1 MTDDDRLVEPIELPE
16 DKSEDLSI
24 RPRLLRDY
32 VGQKSVHE
40 QLEVFIAAAKNR
52 REALEQ
58 VWLSGPTGLGTTTL
72 ANIIATKWAYRCD
85 KLQVQYWK
93 KRVT

>member
-1 MTDDDRLVEPIELPE
+1 MTDDNRLVEPIELPE

-52 REALEQ
+52 GEALDH
-58 VWLSGPTGLGTTTL
+58 VLISGPPGLGKTT
-72 ANIIATKWAYRCD
+72 
-85 KLQVQYWK
+85 
-93 KRVT
+93 

>member
-52 REALEQ
+52 REALDH
-58 VWLSGPTGLGTTTL
+58 VLISGPL
-72 ANIIATKWAYRCD
+72 AWVRQHWPTSLLTKWAYRCD
-85 KLQVQYWK
+85 KLQVQFWK